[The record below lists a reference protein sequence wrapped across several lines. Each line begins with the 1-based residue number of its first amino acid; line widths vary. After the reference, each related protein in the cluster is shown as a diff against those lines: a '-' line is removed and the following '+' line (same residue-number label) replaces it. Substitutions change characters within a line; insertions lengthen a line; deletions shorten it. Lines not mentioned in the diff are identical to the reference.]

1 MVNRPLSLL
10 AYGAILLVITT
21 NAFASPKEADPR
33 WLILSVFND
42 ASVPAEILAHGEA
55 RAAHILAQT
64 GIQVEW
70 LNCAAGGSHVPD
82 QFEQPSPC
90 SRIGYPSHLSVR
102 IVLAGRS
109 VREDIFGEA
118 YTDSQGKG
126 TYIKLYY
133 AHLAEPNA
141 HLPLGEG
148 ELLGYVIAH
157 EVGHLLL
164 GTDSHSH
171 EGIMQGRWEDPQ
183 LREAG
188 KGNLQF
194 TPSQARLMR
203 QHLTG
208 EEKKKESRRSTGNQ
222 VR

>member
-10 AYGAILLVITT
+10 AYGAILLVIT

-42 ASVPAEILAHGEA
+42 ASVPAEILAQGET

-64 GIQVEW
+64 GLHVEW

-109 VREDIFGEA
+109 VRE
-118 YTDSQGKG
+118 
-126 TYIKLYY
+126 
-133 AHLAEPNA
+133 
-141 HLPLGEG
+141 
-148 ELLGYVIAH
+148 
-157 EVGHLLL
+157 
-164 GTDSHSH
+164 
-171 EGIMQGRWEDPQ
+171 
-183 LREAG
+183 
-188 KGNLQF
+188 
-194 TPSQARLMR
+194 
-203 QHLTG
+203 
-208 EEKKKESRRSTGNQ
+208 
-222 VR
+222 

>member
-1 MVNRPLSLL
+1 MVNKPFSLRAYCTVLLLITSTSL
-10 AYGAILLVITT
+10 AR
-21 NAFASPKEADPR
+21 PKEADPR
-33 WLILSVFND
+33 ALILSVFND

-55 RAAHILAQT
+55 RAAHIMAQA

-70 LNCAAGGSHVPD
+70 LNCAAGGFHVPD
-82 QFEQPSPC
+82 QFEEPSPC
-90 SRIGYPSHLSVR
+90 SRIAYPSHLSVR
-102 IVLAGRS
+102 IVPTAQF
-109 VREDIFGEA
+109 VREDVFGEA
-118 YTDSQGKG
+118 FTGREGKG
-126 TYIKLYY
+126 TYIKLFY

-171 EGIMQGRWEDPQ
+171 RGIMQGRWEDAQ
-183 LREAG
+183 LREAR

-194 TPSQARLMR
+194 MPSQAAFMR
-203 QHLTG
+203 DCLAGGARRKEQIPTG
-208 EEKKKESRRSTGNQ
+208 DQ
-222 VR
+222 D